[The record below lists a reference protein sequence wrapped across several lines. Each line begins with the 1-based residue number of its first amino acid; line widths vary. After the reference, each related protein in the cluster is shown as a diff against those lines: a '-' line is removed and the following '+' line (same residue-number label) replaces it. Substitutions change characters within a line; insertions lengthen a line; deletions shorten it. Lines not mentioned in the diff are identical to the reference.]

1 MDPRLWE
8 GNYSEISWKPPI
20 RQKKQETL
28 KISDDWNVEAL
39 FFHTILFQSNH
50 WLDTNFK
57 SSWWS
62 HTTHT
67 NQTTGSSE
75 QKLSN
80 SNHCVFF
87 KLGPWEYQPFVC
99 FVVSCVNLLILTLSI
114 PKCYLQYECENYNT
128 FMTWFYCN
136 TQQSIFNYSTMLF
149 LNKII
154 RINKSSSC
162 SQRQNSQFSIF
173 FHFTRNYTKLKP
185 TFLINRWWPFPRF
198 QGSEVASCP
207 TATPQ
212 VLTIHG
218 LIWGGL

>member
-1 MDPRLWE
+1 MLLLFIGCFPCWRLSNPIWNRFTNIVGCRSTTFPGISHE
-8 GNYSEISWKPPI
+8 TWWILDCGRVITPKYLGKLQSGKKNPGNVKDKWW
-20 RQKKQETL
+20 L
-28 KISDDWNVEAL
+28 KCWSP
-39 FFHTILFQSNH
+39 FFHTILCQSNH

-62 HTTHT
+62 HPTHT

-114 PKCYLQYECENYNT
+114 PKCYFQYECENYNT

-136 TQQSIFNYSTMLF
+136 TQQSISNYSTMLF

-162 SQRQNSQFSIF
+162 SQRQNS
-173 FHFTRNYTKLKP
+173 
-185 TFLINRWWPFPRF
+185 
-198 QGSEVASCP
+198 
-207 TATPQ
+207 
-212 VLTIHG
+212 
-218 LIWGGL
+218 